1 MKTLELTGSPSSN
14 SPRFVSEDRNFLM
27 GGSSCGNSCN
37 VTDLCKYVDWVAMG
51 AGWHRCSIGTNELFG
66 EDSPVYH

>member
-37 VTDLCKYVDWVAMG
+37 VIEQCY
-51 AGWHRCSIGTNELFG
+51 NLFT
-66 EDSPVYH
+66 SPGGDIEIVCTRQ